1 MYISELLTKN
11 IMKKFLF
18 NLSFLAIIGTLL
30 VFYAGCNGDEN
41 GDEEVSDLV
50 GFWTVSDI
58 EIDLSVG
65 GQSLLDLL
73 MNVGGLSEE
82 EANLI
87 IADIESQVMDEI
99 GGTGTIEIRS
109 DGTYISNFG
118 GTSDDGTWNLSSDEK
133 TLTLDAGT
141 IDEIV
146 LNVSSLTSNMLII
159 TQTEIT
165 EEDFEGIP
173 VEILMEITMTLTK

>member
-1 MYISELLTKN
+1 
-11 IMKKFLF
+11 MKKLLF
-18 NLSFLAIIGTLL
+18 NLSFLALIGTLF
-30 VFYAGCNGDEN
+30 VFFAGCNGDEN

-50 GFWTVSDI
+50 GFWTNSNI

-73 MNVGGLSEE
+73 ILGGFSEE

-146 LNVSSLTSNMLII
+146 LNVTSLTSNMLII

-165 EEDFEGIP
+165 EEEFEGIP
-173 VEILMEITMTLTK
+173 VEILIEITMTFAK

>member
-1 MYISELLTKN
+1 
-11 IMKKFLF
+11 MKKLLV
-18 NLSFLAIIGTLL
+18 NLSFLALIGTLF
-30 VFYAGCNGDEN
+30 VFFAGCNGDEN

-50 GFWTVSDI
+50 GFWTVSNI

-73 MNVGGLSEE
+73 MTVGGLSEE

-87 IADIESQVMDEI
+87 IADIESEVMDEI

-118 GTSDDGTWNLSSDEK
+118 GTSDDGTWDLSSDEK

-146 LNVSSLTSNMLII
+146 LDVTSVTSNMLIV
-159 TQTEIT
+159 TQTETT